1 MATAQAEKPISV
13 QARLV
18 GRIVAVRSI
27 AGQAGRTFRTL
38 LKLPAKDE
46 YSSPSTVEVRSTE
59 RLGQPEQ
66 DIAILVNIGGFP
78 RSFEGKGE
86 RGEPGEVVR
95 TAENTLTFYS
105 FA

>member
-1 MATAQAEKPISV
+1 MATAQAEKPVSV

-18 GRIVAVRSI
+18 GRIAHVRSV
-27 AGQAGRTFRTL
+27 GTQGTKTFRTL
-38 LKLPAKDE
+38 LKLPAPDS

-59 RLGQPEQ
+59 RLGPV
-66 DIAILVNIGGFP
+66 DGDVSILVIIGGFP

-86 RGEPGEVVR
+86 RGEPGETVR
-95 TAENTLTFYS
+95 TAENTLTFYA